1 MEPALPEWMR
11 AARRLAPETLAALF
25 AASRRVVIETRIAAL
40 PALAT
45 SWRNPANGDLVDTDT
60 QWHTH
65 HAGRSGVGGGRW
77 SQQLD
82 PPQAAHIA
90 ARLPGYMERFG
101 YRA

>member
-11 AARRLAPETLAALF
+11 AARRLAPETPAALF
-25 AASRRVVIETRIAAL
+25 AASRREVIETRIAAL

-45 SWRNPANGDLVDTDT
+45 SWRNPANGGLVDTDT
-60 QWHTH
+60 QWNTH
-65 HAGRSGVGGGRW
+65 HAGRSGVVGRW
-77 SQQLD
+77 SQLLD

>member
-25 AASRRVVIETRIAAL
+25 AASRREVIETR
-40 PALAT
+40 
-45 SWRNPANGDLVDTDT
+45 
-60 QWHTH
+60 
-65 HAGRSGVGGGRW
+65 
-77 SQQLD
+77 
-82 PPQAAHIA
+82 IA